1 MGKCGQKMT
10 FSNFRAMNLSIVV
23 GYIMGESFF
32 RTSTNS
38 TVFNRTRLEL
48 LVKIITV
55 FVIGAGR
62 HSKHK
67 AMQT

>member
-1 MGKCGQKMT
+1 MGRCGQKMA

-23 GYIMGESFF
+23 RYIMARIFF
-32 RTSTNS
+32 TDFNKL